1 MAKKT
6 MDAQTDGVEG
16 QEALAAEAP
25 AAEAADTADASEAAP
40 GGCPTECVIDAII
53 RKRVY
58 AAVGIGFIP
67 VPLVDM
73 AGLTAVQLELIHAL
87 SKAHGV
93 EFRKER
99 VKSIISSLCGGV
111 LTTASVP
118 LAASLLKSIPLIGFT
133 AGAASISIMGGA
145 STYALG
151 WVFDRHF
158 RNGGTLKNFDAQE
171 AKAYFKTK
179 MEEGKGMVSRMKQ
192 KIGKK
197 QPEAAE
203 EPKAPGTEE
212 QAASPA

>member
-16 QEALAAEAP
+16 QEALTVETP
-25 AAEAADTADASEAAP
+25 ETAEAAP
-40 GGCPTECVIDAII
+40 GGCPSECVIDAII

-67 VPLVDM
+67 VPLVDV

-87 SKAHGV
+87 SKAHGA
-93 EFRKER
+93 EFKKER

-118 LAASLLKSIPLIGFT
+118 LAASLLKSIPLIGYT
-133 AGAASISIMGGA
+133 AGAATISIMGGA

-158 RNGGTLKNFDAQE
+158 RNGGTLKTFDTQE

-179 MEEGKGMVSRMKQ
+179 MEEGKSMVTRMKQ
-192 KIGKK
+192 KIGKN
-197 QPEAAE
+197 QPETAE
-203 EPKAPGTEE
+203 EPKAASTEE